1 MTYARASAADVSQ
14 QSVEEAVRYAN
25 AVIAE
30 EREREAAVAVAS
42 AAAAAAGEC
51 GEKGQEESRVG
62 MRAEGAVP
70 EPAAVGSVGAVGAV
84 GGSGGDVSV
93 NYVRYLERQLML
105 VSSHAQCELTSG
117 GVYCG
122 SVCICMMIHTYIHTC
137 RSSATPSGS
146 V

>member
-1 MTYARASAADVSQ
+1 M
-14 QSVEEAVRYAN
+14 RYAN

-70 EPAAVGSVGAVGAV
+70 EPAAVGAV

-122 SVCICMMIHTYIHTC
+122 SICICMMIHTYIHTYM
-137 RSSATPSGS
+137 
-146 V
+146 

>member
-105 VSSHAQCELTSG
+105 VSSHAQKG

-122 SVCICMMIHTYIHTC
+122 SICICMMIHTYIHTC

>member
-70 EPAAVGSVGAVGAV
+70 EPAAVGAV

-105 VSSHAQCELTSG
+105 VSSHAQKG

-122 SVCICMMIHTYIHTC
+122 SICICMMIHTYIHTC

>member
-105 VSSHAQCELTSG
+105 VSSHATLLHTLLVLMLVSSHAQCELTSG
-117 GVYCG
+117 GVFCVGVY
-122 SVCICMMIHTYIHTC
+122 VY
-137 RSSATPSGS
+137 A
-146 V
+146 